1 MVLIVKL
8 PARNASQRASDS
20 PDSLFQGAQDSVMS
34 HPTDQGLEERPEERP
49 ELAPP
54 ISLAGMTLVSDVFSK
69 DSVAQHEGL
78 PATPDKAPKIEQEDH
93 PLQVSGESSVQ
104 LHTQT
109 HPQPSTQPAL
119 DVLLAPSV
127 LQHQYV
133 RGVDKSN
140 IVERPERIRAVLLG
154 ISGVLGLE
162 ENSRKTSKTES
173 PDDLATL
180 FSGMNMNR
188 ASSSQSSALSV
199 YSCQR
204 PLPLDTSCKALAYVH
219 GHDSASYGTETE
231 YHPSTE
237 SCGPTHLERLVKL
250 SEQAPYAAPDQVRHR
265 RASTSDDSSSDGE
278 GDLRMHPSEIPQSLP
293 QGDLYLCGP
302 HALGTQDTR
311 KGGSYEA
318 ISHALGASIEAVDR
332 VVAGSLAVPHEN
344 QNVQAIC
351 TQKQDTK
358 SSAESFNA
366 PLIPAR
372 RAFVLTRPPGHHC
385 NGANPQGFCWVNN
398 VIVAAAHAH
407 AEHQI
412 DRVIV
417 LDIDLHHGNGTQ
429 GLAWRINAD
438 AQKRDT
444 DRAAG
449 LAAHR
454 RATRARKY
462 DRTESYEKLL
472 EEEAIVGPRPLR
484 ICYTSLHDIESFP
497 CEDGDPDLIR
507 DASVCIGGAHG
518 QWIWNVHLETHRND
532 AEFERLY
539 SSRYTALF
547 DKARDFVKNTHA
559 YAPRTL
565 VMISCGFDACAYEY
579 PGMQRHGKFVPA
591 WFYARFAKDAA
602 KLADEV
608 ADGKLI
614 SLLEGGYSDR
624 ALASGALAHTSG
636 LANLDWETLQPQPW
650 NLDNIA
656 QLEKMGKKVNASVN
670 SPSRA
675 TPSLSVSKRR
685 TMQHAAWVVKASEH
699 FASFMQQ
706 CGFKAEPIDIAM
718 SAPATPRGTARGMR
732 RGLEDTGTPTFTS
745 AGGHSLRDRSVMK
758 SRSQANLHAENTP
771 TQARVR
777 PPMPSRTQA
786 MESNM
791 PPPSPLPM
799 RDPSSQSGTAHAMP
813 PTPRSLERQIDP
825 SNFVPGALPV
835 ESAPNTPM
843 KPPAK

>member
-8 PARNASQRASDS
+8 PARNASQRPSDAPGS
-20 PDSLFQGAQDSVMS
+20 PVEGAQDPVMS
-34 HPTDQGLEERPEERP
+34 SGTGSAPNQHN

-54 ISLAGMTLVSDVFSK
+54 ISMAGMTLVSDVFSK
-69 DSVAQHEGL
+69 DNYAQQEEL
-78 PATPDKAPKIEQEDH
+78 PATPEMAPKVEHEDY
-93 PLQVSGESSVQ
+93 PSRSLEEPSVQ
-104 LHTQT
+104 PRAQTQL
-109 HPQPSTQPAL
+109 QPSTQPAL

-127 LQHQYV
+127 LQHRYV

-154 ISGVLGLE
+154 ISGVMGLE
-162 ENSRKTSKTES
+162 QNSTKTSKSES
-173 PDDLATL
+173 PDDLAAL

-188 ASSSQSSALSV
+188 GSLSQTSALSV

-204 PLPLDTSCKALAYVH
+204 SLPLDTSCKALAYVH
-219 GHDSASYGTETE
+219 GHDLASYGTETE

-250 SEQAPYAAPDQVRHR
+250 SEQAPYAAPDQFRHR
-265 RASTSDDSSSDGE
+265 GASTSDDSSSDGE
-278 GDLRMHPSEIPQSLP
+278 GDSRMHPSEIPHNLP

-302 HALGTQDTR
+302 HATGTQDTHN
-311 KGGSYEA
+311 GGSYEA

-344 QNVQAIC
+344 QDVQAIY
-351 TQKQDTK
+351 TQNQDTK
-358 SSAESFNA
+358 NSPERLEA
-366 PLIPAR
+366 PSIPAR

-385 NGANPQGFCWVNN
+385 NGADPQGFCWVNN
-398 VIVAAAHAH
+398 AIVAAAHAH

-429 GLAWRINAD
+429 GLAWRINAE

-444 DRAAG
+444 DRAAR
-449 LAAHR
+449 LATHR
-454 RATRARKY
+454 RANRARKQ
-462 DRTESYEKLL
+462 DRTETYEKLL
-472 EEEAIVGPRPLR
+472 EEDAIAGPRSLR

-507 DASVCIGGAHG
+507 DASVCINGAHG

-532 AEFERLY
+532 TEFERLY
-539 SSRYTALF
+539 SSKYTALF

-565 VMISCGFDACAYEY
+565 VMISCGFDACVHEY

-624 ALASGALAHTSG
+624 ALVSGALAHTSG
-636 LANLDWETLQPQPW
+636 LANLDWEALQQQPW
-650 NLDNIA
+650 TLDNIA
-656 QLEKMGKKVNASVN
+656 QLEKMGKKVNASAN

-706 CGFKAEPIDIAM
+706 CGHKAEPIDIAM
-718 SAPATPRGTARGMR
+718 SAPATPRGTGRGMR
-732 RGLEDTGTPTFTS
+732 RGLEDAGTPTFTS
-745 AGGHSLRDRSVMK
+745 AGGHSLRDRSVIK
-758 SRSQANLHAENTP
+758 SRSQANLLAENTP
-771 TQARVR
+771 IQSRIR
-777 PPMPSRTQA
+777 PPIPSRTQA

-791 PPPSPLPM
+791 PPPSPMPK
-799 RDPSSQSGTAHAMP
+799 RNTPSQTGTAHAMP
-813 PTPRSLERQIDP
+813 PTPSSLERQIDP

-843 KPPAK
+843 KPIAK